1 MYEKGVL
8 LPTCTILIFF
18 VTSPRFT
25 SVLKCEIW
33 GVPFSCG
40 RLIRQIWDHFPRLVL
55 AYLRFK
61 DWRDF
66 RNAIPVVSVA
76 SSFEICLLSGFWNA
90 KFGKSMSGKCSRCLH
105 ICNVFKVEDVVRR
118 SWEPVAIKAVM
129 VVKACAKTP
138 SGKIQNE
145 TFGKYVVLWVGNIL
159 ERQNGS
165 HWKMCNTLKVSL
177 QWQTNLHQFNVL
189 FTPCLFY
196 HAAPQR
202 QYIKKQNYMLL
213 TFHKNTSSSIQS
225 EVLWVF
231 NVKVKVESS

>member
-1 MYEKGVL
+1 MEAV
-8 LPTCTILIFF
+8 TILIGYVRKGCF
-18 VTSPRFT
+18 VADMHNFDLFCHIPPFYKCSQMRDMGSAIFLWSINSANLGSFSPPCFRF
-25 SVLKCEIW
+25 
-33 GVPFSCG
+33 
-40 RLIRQIWDHFPRLVL
+40 

-202 QYIKKQNYMLL
+202 QYIKKQNYILL
-213 TFHKNTSSSIQS
+213 TFH
-225 EVLWVF
+225 
-231 NVKVKVESS
+231 

>member
-1 MYEKGVL
+1 MRDMGSANA
-8 LPTCTILIFF
+8 IFLWSINSANLGSF
-18 VTSPRFT
+18 SPPCSRF
-25 SVLKCEIW
+25 
-33 GVPFSCG
+33 
-40 RLIRQIWDHFPRLVL
+40 

-90 KFGKSMSGKCSRCLH
+90 KFGNSMSGKCSRCLH
-105 ICNVFKVEDVVRR
+105 ICNVFKVEDVVQR

-129 VVKACAKTP
+129 VVKARAKTP

-189 FTPCLFY
+189 FTLCLFLP
-196 HAAPQR
+196 HWSAK
-202 QYIKKQNYMLL
+202 II
-213 TFHKNTSSSIQS
+213 H
-225 EVLWVF
+225 
-231 NVKVKVESS
+231 